1 MSRQFKFPFAA
12 ELIFYSMLILSNIF
26 FLCSTLISSLR
37 LFYLY
42 KKTKRRNF
50 YLKWKF
56 TSWKFPAGMTVTGYG
71 YETQLEAEFGP
82 GVHHMPVLRAYRTK
96 SVCAPSASCFITVC
110 KKLKRWHT
118 GWPASA
124 RDGTLFRLFQ
134 ILRLWYYEQ
143 QPNFE
148 IGHLNLFS

>member
-12 ELIFYSMLILSNIF
+12 VLIFYSMLILSNMF
-26 FLCSTLISSLR
+26 FFAAPLFR
-37 LFYLY
+37 LYVYFIYI
-42 KKTKRRNF
+42 KKTNRRNF

-82 GVHHMPVLRAYRTK
+82 GVHHMPVLRAYRTT